1 MRTLLQLLTAQRDW
15 QSYPTFKA
23 QFERSARELA
33 KIEGTPHLANLAPSE
48 RTYERWYLGESKP
61 VPDARRV
68 LAHMFGHTISELL
81 APPVPG
87 VHHPVTAPSAPARR
101 PARTEHSSPDADA
114 QHMGRQAAMAA
125 SRALRY
131 AVMAETNSIGPE
143 TFDHLRDEVTRIGA
157 AYPRV
162 ALHEILSDLT
172 EVHDL
177 IFRLLESGRATP
189 AQGVD
194 LQLLASMASGM
205 LAKDSHDLSDPK
217 SAMVLARAAYV
228 CADQAGHN
236 GMRAWVRGLQSLIAY
251 WAGRPADAAA
261 YAARGAAALTT
272 PAGSVSVWLAA
283 LEARAHALLGDSEGV
298 QSAVVRIDDTRG
310 ATVRDDL
317 DSIGG
322 ILTFPAPRQAYY
334 VAEAHVLLGGTGAEA
349 EWSALEA
356 VQAYA
361 TAPDDEWGF
370 GDMAGAHT
378 NLALARI
385 ARRDLE
391 GATEAV
397 HPVLDLPPSQHNHG
411 IVVSARRVHEA
422 LTASPLRAE
431 NQARELRAEL
441 ELFTSTPTPALPR

>member
-15 QSYPTFKA
+15 QSYATFKA

-33 KIEGTPHLANLAPSE
+33 ETEGTPHLANLAPSE
-48 RTYERWYLGESKP
+48 RTYERWYSGASKP

-68 LAHMFGHTISELL
+68 LAHMFGHPIGELL
-81 APPVPG
+81 APPGAGP
-87 VHHPVTAPSAPARR
+87 HPAGAPRTGQPAP
-101 PARTEHSSPDADA
+101 TDHISPCTDI
-114 QHMGRQAAMAA
+114 QEMGRQAAMAA
-125 SRALRY
+125 NRALRY
-131 AVMAETNSIGPE
+131 AVMAETSAIGPE
-143 TFDHLRDEVTRIGA
+143 TFAHIRDEVTRIGA

-194 LQLLASMASGM
+194 LQLLAAMASGM
-205 LAKDSHDLSDPK
+205 LAKASHDLGDPK
-217 SAMVLARAAYV
+217 SAMMQARAAYV

-251 WAGRPADAAA
+251 WSGRPADAAT
-261 YAARGAAALTT
+261 YAAHGTAAL
-272 PAGSVSVWLAA
+272 AARSGSVSVWLAA
-283 LEARAHALLGDSEGV
+283 LEARAHAVLGDSDGV
-298 QSAVVRIDDTRG
+298 RSAVLRVGTARDS
-310 ATVRDDL
+310 AVPDDL

-322 ILTFPAPRQAYY
+322 ILTFPRPRQAYY
-334 VAEAHVLLGGTGAEA
+334 VAEAQVLLDGGGAEA
-349 EWSALEA
+349 ERSAQEA
-356 VQAYA
+356 VQAYVS
-361 TAPDDEWGF
+361 APADEWAF
-370 GDMAGAHT
+370 GDAAGART

-391 GATEAV
+391 GTAEAV

-411 IVVSARRVHEA
+411 IVASARRVHAA
-422 LTASPLRAE
+422 LVASSLRAE
-431 NQARELRAEL
+431 NQARDLRAQL
-441 ELFTSTPTPALPR
+441 ELFTATPTPALPR

>member
-33 KIEGTPHLANLAPSE
+33 EIEGTPHLANLTPSE

-68 LAHMFGHTISELL
+68 LVHMFGYAIDELL
-81 APPVPG
+81 ASPVPG
-87 VHHPVTAPSAPARR
+87 VHHPAAAPRACRSP
-101 PARTEHSSPDADA
+101 RTDHISPGADV
-114 QHMGRQAAMAA
+114 HEMGRQAAMAA

-143 TFDHLRDEVTRIGA
+143 TFGHIRDEVTRLGA

-162 ALHEILSDLT
+162 ALHEILSDLV
-172 EVHDL
+172 EVHEL

-205 LAKDSHDLSDPK
+205 LAKASHDLCDPK
-217 SAMVLARAAYV
+217 SATVQARAAYV

-261 YAARGAAALTT
+261 YAAHGTAALTGQS
-272 PAGSVSVWLAA
+272 GSVSVWLAA
-283 LEARAHALLGDSEGV
+283 LEARAHAVLGDPERV
-298 QSAVVRIDDTRG
+298 RSAVLRVNDARH
-310 ATVRDDL
+310 AAVRDDL
-317 DSIGG
+317 DGIGG
-322 ILTFPAPRQAYY
+322 ILTFPMPRQAYY
-334 VAEAHVLLGGTGAEA
+334 VAEAQVLLGDSGAEV
-349 EWSALEA
+349 ERSAQEA

-361 TAPDDEWGF
+361 SAPTVEWAF
-370 GDMAGAHT
+370 GDAAGAHT

-391 GATEAV
+391 GATEAI

-422 LTASPLRAE
+422 LSASSLRAE
-431 NQARELRAEL
+431 NQARDLRAQL
-441 ELFTSTPTPALPR
+441 ELFTATPTPALPR

>member
-1 MRTLLQLLTAQRDW
+1 
-15 QSYPTFKA
+15 
-23 QFERSARELA
+23 
-33 KIEGTPHLANLAPSE
+33 
-48 RTYERWYLGESKP
+48 
-61 VPDARRV
+61 
-68 LAHMFGHTISELL
+68 
-81 APPVPG
+81 
-87 VHHPVTAPSAPARR
+87 
-101 PARTEHSSPDADA
+101 
-114 QHMGRQAAMAA
+114 MAA

-143 TFDHLRDEVTRIGA
+143 TFGHIRDEVTRIGA

-162 ALHEILSDLT
+162 ALHEILADLT

-194 LQLLASMASGM
+194 LQLLASMACGM
-205 LAKDSHDLSDPK
+205 LAKASHDLADSK
-217 SAMVLARAAYV
+217 SAMMQARAAYV

-261 YAARGAAALTT
+261 YAARGTSALAAPTGT
-272 PAGSVSVWLAA
+272 VGVWLAA

-298 QSAVVRIDDTRG
+298 RAAVVRSSDARETAI
-310 ATVRDDL
+310 RDDL
-317 DSIGG
+317 DGIGG
-322 ILTFPAPRQAYY
+322 ILTFPQPRQAYY
-334 VAEAHVLLGGTGAEA
+334 VAEAHVLLGGSGAEA
-349 EWSALEA
+349 ERSAEEA
-356 VQAYA
+356 VRAYA
-361 TAPDDEWGF
+361 SAPVDEWGF

-385 ARRDLE
+385 IRSDLE
-391 GATEAV
+391 GAAEAV
-397 HPVLDLPPSQHNHG
+397 RPVLDLPPAQHNHG
-411 IVVSARRVHEA
+411 IVVSARRVHDA

-431 NQARELRAEL
+431 SEARDLRAQL

>member
-15 QSYPTFKA
+15 QSYPTFKS

-33 KIEGTPHLANLAPSE
+33 ELEGTPHLANLAPSE
-48 RTYERWYLGESKP
+48 RTYERWYSGESKP

-68 LAHMFGHTISELL
+68 LVHMFGYTVDELL
-81 APPVPG
+81 APPAPG
-87 VHHPVTAPSAPARR
+87 VPHPATAPGAH
-101 PARTEHSSPDADA
+101 HSSPTGCFSPGVNI
-114 QHMGRQAAMAA
+114 QEMGRQAAMAA

-131 AVMAETNSIGPE
+131 AVIAESNSIGPE
-143 TFDHLRDEVTRIGA
+143 TFDHIREEVTRIGA

-205 LAKDSHDLSDPK
+205 LAKASHDLSDPK
-217 SAMVLARAAYV
+217 SAMMQARAAYV

-261 YAARGAAALTT
+261 YAARGAAGLTT
-272 PAGSVSVWLAA
+272 PTGSVSVWLAA
-283 LEARAHALLGDSEGV
+283 LDARAHALLGDSDGV
-298 QSAVVRIDDTRG
+298 QSAVRRVADARDV
-310 ATVRDDL
+310 TVRDDL

-322 ILTFPAPRQAYY
+322 ILTFPEPRQAYY
-334 VAEAHVLLGGTGAEA
+334 VAEAHVLLGENGAEA
-349 EWSALEA
+349 ERSAQEA

-361 TAPDDEWGF
+361 SAPDDEWGF

-385 ARRDLE
+385 TRRDLE
-391 GATEAV
+391 GAAEAV

-411 IVVSARRVHEA
+411 IVVSAHRVHEA
-422 LTASPLRAE
+422 LTVSSLRME
-431 NQARELRAEL
+431 TQARELRAQL
-441 ELFTSTPTPALPR
+441 ELFTATPTPALPR